1 MNDRYTMIFPDYT
14 IGVEAYEKIRE
25 VCPRYGKSVV
35 VIGGRRG
42 IEAAQEKMGRAV
54 EGVGMR
60 ADRVL
65 WRISN
70 ASARIRPCAKLI

>member
-25 VCPRYGKSVV
+25 ICPRYGKSVV

-42 IEAAQEKMGRAV
+42 IEAAQEKWCARRGR
-54 EGVGMR
+54 G
-60 ADRVL
+60 
-65 WRISN
+65 
-70 ASARIRPCAKLI
+70 P

>member
-25 VCPRYGKSVV
+25 ICPRYGKSVV

-42 IEAAQEKMGRAV
+42 IEAAQEKRVRAV
-54 EGVGMR
+54 EGVGLDVGGH
-60 ADRVL
+60 AGT
-65 WRISN
+65 
-70 ASARIRPCAKLI
+70 